1 MSVNLGH
8 TFLSQQVLIKHQ
20 RTAKILNILGA
31 KLWNGPAA
39 TLNELRKLQLFK
51 RHPEDDLFLDPGGIK
66 KVKGPF
72 KTS

>member
-1 MSVNLGH
+1 
-8 TFLSQQVLIKHQ
+8 
-20 RTAKILNILGA
+20 
-31 KLWNGPAA
+31 LWNGPA

-51 RHPEDDLFLDPGGIK
+51 RLPEDDLFLDPGGIK